1 MSDQQ
6 IYNLFFSQ
14 NNYKLLLS
22 VVFDHLV
29 NEYDYAIKE
38 DEEELCIQVMNHIY
52 KNSAPKK
59 LTTSVRDYI
68 KGLNRST
75 IDRLIEIIIEKLH
88 KDMLPNIDNQ
98 LQQVDIINE
107 PRANISQQQEIDNR
121 NIQIQPRQNGLY
133 STDLINNTIS
143 TKKFKSTSFP
153 GSNRDIMGNFD
164 KINKERN
171 IDYSQKEVPKGRQPQ
186 FETQYR
192 QNNENIPNDFKKAI
206 ADRGYQTNDATNSI
220 PDAKKNLEI
229 RMDKEDTEEQ
239 NIGKLPGID
248 PDTQFSEV
256 PDNKQK
262 IMLGEPLVPT
272 NMSMLIKQPEIFKK
286 YLEKSSQKLTKTYH
300 IVIDSRDR
308 NHDIYQTTN
317 EYEVDLNTVYKD
329 IVSIELL
336 SAEIPHSGYIIN
348 SSNNEIHFIETNAQ
362 VSGNTYYTATI
373 SQGNYTAAELA
384 TAIVTQMNLAG
395 QSTYTVTVDT
405 SSRKFK
411 ISSNT
416 IGGNNI
422 FQLQFRGKVEKYDQN
437 VNGYRYIDR
446 SIGQVIGFLRTN
458 LTGSN
463 NYTGQNQ
470 YNLNGENY
478 VLLHIDNLDNME
490 GRGIGI
496 YNSFAKITLTSNLN
510 ETRFYSMNEYLTK
523 KTFNPP
529 LSRLSQLF
537 IKFKKYDGSLYDFG
551 GIEHSLF
558 FKVVTLIQSQ
568 GFML

>member
-1 MSDQQ
+1 MSEQQ

-52 KNSAPKK
+52 KNSTPKK
-59 LTTSVRDYI
+59 ITTSVRDYI

-121 NIQIQPRQNGLY
+121 NIQIEPRQNGLY
-133 STDLINNTIS
+133 STNLINGTSQKI
-143 TKKFKSTSFP
+143 KSTSFP
-153 GSNRDIMGNFD
+153 GSNRDVIGNFE
-164 KINKERN
+164 KINKDRN
-171 IDYSQKEVPKGRQPQ
+171 IDYSQREVPKGRPA
-186 FETQYR
+186 FESKYR
-192 QNNENIPNDFKKAI
+192 QNNKNVANDFKKAMV
-206 ADRGYQTNDATNSI
+206 DRGYQTNDATNSI
-220 PDAKKNLEI
+220 LDAKKDLEI
-229 RMDKEDTEEQ
+229 RMDKEDAEKQ
-239 NIGKLPGID
+239 NISKLPGID
-248 PDTQFSEV
+248 PDKQFSEV
-256 PDNKQK
+256 PNNKQK
-262 IMLGEPLVPT
+262 AMLGEPLIPT

-308 NHDIYQTTN
+308 NHDVFQTTN

-348 SSNNEIHFIETNAQ
+348 SSNNEIHFIETNTQ

-373 SQGNYTAAELA
+373 SQGNYTADELA

-395 QSTYTVTVDT
+395 QSTYTVNIDT
-405 SSRKFK
+405 TSRKFK

-416 IGGNNI
+416 TGGDNI
-422 FQLQFRGKVEKYDQN
+422 FQLRFRGKTEKYDQD
-437 VNGYRYIDR
+437 VNRYRYIDR
-446 SIGQVIGFLRTN
+446 SIGQVIGFQRTD
-458 LTGSN
+458 LTGLN

-496 YNSFAKITLTSNLN
+496 SNSFAKITLTSNLN
-510 ETRFYSMNEYLTK
+510 ETRFYCMNEYLTK
-523 KTFNPP
+523 KIFNPP
-529 LSRLSQLF
+529 LNRLSQLF

>member
-1 MSDQQ
+1 MNHEQ
-6 IYNLFFSQ
+6 IYHSN
-14 NNYKLLLS
+14 
-22 VVFDHLV
+22 
-29 NEYDYAIKE
+29 
-38 DEEELCIQVMNHIY
+38 
-52 KNSAPKK
+52 
-59 LTTSVRDYI
+59 
-68 KGLNRST
+68 
-75 IDRLIEIIIEKLH
+75 
-88 KDMLPNIDNQ
+88 
-98 LQQVDIINE
+98 
-107 PRANISQQQEIDNR
+107 
-121 NIQIQPRQNGLY
+121 IQPRQNGLY

-416 IGGNNI
+416 IGGNN
-422 FQLQFRGKVEKYDQN
+422 
-437 VNGYRYIDR
+437 
-446 SIGQVIGFLRTN
+446 
-458 LTGSN
+458 
-463 NYTGQNQ
+463 Q

-558 FKVVTLIQSQ
+558 FKVTTLIQSQ

>member
-1 MSDQQ
+1 MSEQQ

-59 LTTSVRDYI
+59 ITTSVRDYI

-133 STDLINNTIS
+133 STNIIDDTS
-143 TKKFKSTSFP
+143 QKFKSTSFP
-153 GSNRDIMGNFD
+153 GSNRDVIGNFE
-164 KINKERN
+164 KINKDRN
-171 IDYSQKEVPKGRQPQ
+171 IDYSQREVPKGRPA
-186 FETQYR
+186 FESKYR
-192 QNNENIPNDFKKAI
+192 QNNKNVANDFKKAMV
-206 ADRGYQTNDATNSI
+206 DRGYQTNDATNSI
-220 PDAKKNLEI
+220 LDAKKDLEI
-229 RMDKEDTEEQ
+229 RMDKEDAEKQ
-239 NIGKLPGID
+239 NISKLPGID
-248 PDTQFSEV
+248 PDKQFSEV
-256 PDNKQK
+256 PNNKQK
-262 IMLGEPLVPT
+262 AMLGEPLIPT

-308 NHDIYQTTN
+308 NHDVFQTTN

-348 SSNNEIHFIETNAQ
+348 SSNNELHFIETNAQ

-373 SQGNYTAAELA
+373 SQGNYTADELA

-395 QSTYTVTVDT
+395 QSTYTVNIDT
-405 SSRKFK
+405 TSRKFK

-416 IGGNNI
+416 TGGDNI
-422 FQLQFRGKVEKYDQN
+422 FQLRFRGKTEKYDQD
-437 VNGYRYIDR
+437 VNRYRYIDR
-446 SIGQVIGFLRTN
+446 SIGQVIGFQRTD
-458 LTGSN
+458 LTGLN

-496 YNSFAKITLTSNLN
+496 SNSFAKITLTSNLN

-523 KTFNPP
+523 KIFNPP
-529 LSRLSQLF
+529 LNRLSQLF

-558 FKVVTLIQSQ
+558 FKVTTLIQSQ

>member
-1 MSDQQ
+1 MSEQQ

-59 LTTSVRDYI
+59 ITTSVRDYI

-133 STDLINNTIS
+133 STNLINDTS
-143 TKKFKSTSFP
+143 QKFKSTSFP
-153 GSNRDIMGNFD
+153 GSNRDVMGNFE
-164 KINKERN
+164 KINKDRN
-171 IDYSQKEVPKGRQPQ
+171 IDYSQREVPKGRPA
-186 FETQYR
+186 FESKYR
-192 QNNENIPNDFKKAI
+192 QNNKNVANDFKKAMV
-206 ADRGYQTNDATNSI
+206 DRGYQTNDATNSI
-220 PDAKKNLEI
+220 LDAKKDLEI
-229 RMDKEDTEEQ
+229 RMDKEDAEKQ
-239 NIGKLPGID
+239 NISKLPGID
-248 PDTQFSEV
+248 PDKQFSEV
-256 PDNKQK
+256 PNNKQK
-262 IMLGEPLVPT
+262 AMLGEPLIPT

-308 NHDIYQTTN
+308 NHDVFQTTN

-348 SSNNEIHFIETNAQ
+348 SSNNEIHFIETNTQ

-373 SQGNYTAAELA
+373 SQGNYTADELA

-395 QSTYTVTVDT
+395 QSTYVVNIDT
-405 SSRKFK
+405 TSRKFK

-416 IGGNNI
+416 TGGDNI
-422 FQLQFRGKVEKYDQN
+422 FQLRFRGKTEKYDQD
-437 VNGYRYIDR
+437 VNRYKYIDR
-446 SIGQVIGFLRTN
+446 SIGQVIGFQRTD
-458 LTGSN
+458 LTGLN

-496 YNSFAKITLTSNLN
+496 SNSFAKITLTSNLN

-523 KTFNPP
+523 KIFNPP
-529 LSRLSQLF
+529 LNRLSQLF